1 MSEATPA
8 KAMVLPKRPEF
19 SAKMGALAGVAKLKP
34 GPLGVFLLI
43 GFAKIFFKL
52 VGLRQ
57 FNEQLFILEINH
69 KTVSHTEIH
78 STFDH
83 TDNR

>member
-34 GPLGVFLLI
+34 GPLGVFLLS
-43 GFAKIFFKL
+43 GFAI
-52 VGLRQ
+52 
-57 FNEQLFILEINH
+57 
-69 KTVSHTEIH
+69 
-78 STFDH
+78 
-83 TDNR
+83 